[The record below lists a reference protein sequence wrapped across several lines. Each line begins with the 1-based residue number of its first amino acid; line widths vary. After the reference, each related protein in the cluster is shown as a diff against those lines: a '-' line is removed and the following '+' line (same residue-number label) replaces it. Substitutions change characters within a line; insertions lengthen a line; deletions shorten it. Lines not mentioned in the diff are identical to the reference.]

1 MIEFFKN
8 DAGVTMELEDLVSLM
23 ELDMLDR
30 IVDIIISLE
39 CGTLNKEH
47 MTPYYMKRLL
57 GLEDTESQ

>member
-8 DAGVTMELEDLVSLM
+8 DAGVTMELEDLVSLI
-23 ELDMLDR
+23 EHNLLDR

-39 CGTLNKEH
+39 SGTLDKEH

-57 GLEDTESQ
+57 GLGDSDN

>member
-8 DAGVTMELEDLVSLM
+8 DAGVTMELEDLVSLI
-23 ELDMLDR
+23 EHDLLDR

-39 CGTLNKEH
+39 SGTLDKEH

-57 GLEDTESQ
+57 GLGDSDN

>member
-8 DAGVTMELEDLVSLM
+8 DAGVTMELEDMVSLI
-23 ELDMLDR
+23 EHNLLDR

-39 CGTLNKEH
+39 SGTLNKEH

-57 GLEDTESQ
+57 GLGDLDN

>member
-8 DAGVTMELEDLVSLM
+8 DAGVTMELEDLVSLI
-23 ELDMLDR
+23 EHNLLDR

-39 CGTLNKEH
+39 SGTLNREH

-57 GLEDTESQ
+57 GLGDSDN

>member
-8 DAGVTMELEDLVSLM
+8 DAGVTMELEDMVSLI
-23 ELDMLDR
+23 EHTLLDR

-39 CGTLNKEH
+39 SGTLNKEH

-57 GLEDTESQ
+57 GLGDSDN

>member
-8 DAGVTMELEDLVSLM
+8 DAGVTMELEDMVSLI
-23 ELDMLDR
+23 EHNLLDR

-39 CGTLNKEH
+39 SGTLNKEH

-57 GLEDTESQ
+57 GLGDSDN